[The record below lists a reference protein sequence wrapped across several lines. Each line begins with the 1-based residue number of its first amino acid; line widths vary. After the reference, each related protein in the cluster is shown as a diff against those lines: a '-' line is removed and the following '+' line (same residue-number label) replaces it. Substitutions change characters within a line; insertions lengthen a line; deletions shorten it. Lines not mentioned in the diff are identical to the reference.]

1 MRELLAELLKLQQS
15 AMNASH
21 LARKNGDLELYEA
34 LRDMGRKSSE
44 AIAKLARPTGAETV
58 VS

>member
-1 MRELLAELLKLQQS
+1 MRELLTELLKLQQA

-21 LARKNGDLELYEA
+21 LARKHGDLELYEA
-34 LRDMGRKSSE
+34 LREMGRKSSD
-44 AIAKLARPTGAETV
+44 AIAKLARPTPINGV